1 MELTFL
7 GTGGA
12 WGLPE
17 LACDCMTCKTMRA
30 RQENRT
36 RTSLLLKSKNT
47 LLIDC
52 GPDAREQ
59 LTRHGVSHIDA
70 VFISHEH
77 NDHYIGL
84 DELFAYLRN
93 RPDGAFESIPVFLTD
108 PTCRVVRQRFAYL
121 EDMKV
126 IKNEI
131 VHPGVWF
138 RIKEFE
144 GFPFHT
150 DHGSFAKGSAGF
162 LVKVTENTGRTTSL
176 VYTSDFKDIP
186 EMPEELVA
194 PDYLVI
200 QSFWLNEPMQN
211 RPSHMSFQRALSF
224 IGAIRPRKGVYL
236 VHMGDADMIP
246 GDPANHYKKKY
257 EPADP
262 LKSPLNG
269 EPYPIP
275 MNQEQWQATVNRIV
289 SDHNLPYDVTVA
301 YDGLTVSI

>member
-7 GTGGA
+7 GTGAA

-17 LACDCMTCKTMRA
+17 LACDCKTCETMRA
-30 RQENRT
+30 KQEKRT
-36 RTSLLLKSKNT
+36 RTSLLLRGKAT

-59 LTRHGVSHIDA
+59 LKRHAVSHIDA

-93 RPDGAFESIPVFLTD
+93 RPDGTFAPIPVFLTE

-131 VHPGVWF
+131 VEPGIWF

-144 GFPFHT
+144 GFPFDT
-150 DHGSFAKGSAGF
+150 DHGAFARGSVGF
-162 LVKVTENTGRTTSL
+162 LVRIREDQGRTTSI

-186 EMPEELVA
+186 EMPDELVG
-194 PDYLVI
+194 PDYLVM
-200 QSFWLNEPMQN
+200 QCFWLNEPANN
-211 RPSHMSFQRALSF
+211 RPSHMSFQSALSF
-224 IGAIRPRKGVYL
+224 IEAIRPKKGVYL

-257 EPADP
+257 APADP
-262 LKSPLNG
+262 LISPANG

-275 MNQEQWQATVNRIV
+275 MNQNQWQAIVNRIV
-289 SDHNLPYDVTVA
+289 SDRNLSYNVTVA
-301 YDGLTVSI
+301 YDGLTVPI